1 LGYIPIVV
9 TDACGCGDPMD
20 AERSVASMKF
30 TGDAILT
37 HTEAIAATLTQ
48 FKEN

>member
-1 LGYIPIVV
+1 
-9 TDACGCGDPMD
+9 MD